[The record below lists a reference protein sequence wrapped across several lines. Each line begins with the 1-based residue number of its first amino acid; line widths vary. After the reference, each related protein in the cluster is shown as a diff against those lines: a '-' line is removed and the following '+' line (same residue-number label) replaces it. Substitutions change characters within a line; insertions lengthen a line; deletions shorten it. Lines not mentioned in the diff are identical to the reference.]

1 MTYKIE
7 AAVGGNKGRIR
18 SNNED
23 NLFFAGKTLEQENE
37 GLRRAVGQR
46 FSTDSEVCFCVF
58 DGMGGEESGE
68 GASYTAA
75 RAMKEY
81 FDTAKEYI
89 RSPRQTFTELCV
101 QMNDAVC
108 KEAESLEYGRMGTTM
123 VSLLFAL
130 DEVYVCNIGDSRAF
144 RLRDNEWLQLSQD
157 HTERLPVNVDE
168 RKHKPRL
175 TQHLGIFPD
184 ELTLEPYIAKGDLR
198 RGDQY
203 LLCSDGLTDMLTNVE
218 ICAVLKEEKRTKRCA
233 ERLIDLAIEHG
244 GRDNITVI
252 LCRVR

>member
-1 MTYKIE
+1 MTYRIE
-7 AAVGGNKGRIR
+7 AAAGCNKGRIR

-68 GASYTAA
+68 VASYTAA
-75 RAMKEY
+75 RAMKEIFEESRDY
-81 FDTAKEYI
+81 LS
-89 RSPRQTFTELCV
+89 SPKKTLERICMR
-101 QMNDAVC
+101 MNEAVC
-108 KEAESLEYGRMGTTM
+108 NTAESLEYVRMGSTM
-123 VSLLFAL
+123 VSLLFVM
-130 DEVYVCNIGDSRAF
+130 DEVYMCNIGDSRAF

-157 HTERLPVNVDE
+157 HTERLPANMDE
-168 RKHKPRL
+168 KKHKPRL
-175 TQHLGIFPD
+175 TQHLGISPD

-218 ICAVLKEEKRTKRCA
+218 ICALIKEERNTKKCV
-233 ERLIDLAIEHG
+233 ERLINLALEHG
-244 GRDNITVI
+244 GRDNVTAI
-252 LCRVR
+252 LCRVK